1 MSNKS
6 SSDNLLIREAKNKEN
21 AIALD
26 ITANINMI
34 IFFFI

>member
-6 SSDNLLIREAKNKEN
+6 NSDNLLIREAKNKEN

-26 ITANINMI
+26 ITANINII